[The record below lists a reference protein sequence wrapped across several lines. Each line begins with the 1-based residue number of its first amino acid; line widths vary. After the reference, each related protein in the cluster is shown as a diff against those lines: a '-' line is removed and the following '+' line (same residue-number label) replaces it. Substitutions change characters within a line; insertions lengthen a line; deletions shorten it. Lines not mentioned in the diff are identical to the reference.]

1 MKKDKAVR
9 KQEFKAALIR
19 KLKSLIGPMILL
31 LIIVAGVL
39 VIALYQEEE
48 VPEEIVKVNAY
59 EGDGEE
65 IILENEELKLVMDS
79 ATSFSSSFSKIIS
92 SPSPS

>member
-9 KQEFKAALIR
+9 KKELKAALIK

-65 IILENEELKLVMDS
+65 IILEKASV
-79 ATSFSSSFSKIIS
+79 SSTCNAGLGTLGIAYFVKK
-92 SPSPS
+92 